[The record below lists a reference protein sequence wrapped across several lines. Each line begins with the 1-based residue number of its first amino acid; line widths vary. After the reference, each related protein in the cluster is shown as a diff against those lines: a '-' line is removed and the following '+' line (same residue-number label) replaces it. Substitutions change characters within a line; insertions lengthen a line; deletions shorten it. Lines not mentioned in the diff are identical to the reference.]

1 MGYNLNRLMRQY
13 GLATPT
19 MAQYT
24 GEMGPDVETID
35 EETGETIT
43 TPGTLTFDSAKQAE
57 FDNYQDQYQFRLSNR
72 PMYESSQFRTT
83 PSQQQPQTYEDM
95 FTMYLGRQPGDG
107 ETNRGP
113 VSDAQRNE
121 FLRTY
126 ENEFANLGI
135 NNTGNQLVADQI
147 GNYYGN
153 ILRNPD
159 FNSTPSNQID
169 PSADFI
175 TRNPS
180 VINPNP
186 PFTGPVMTV
195 DQAYFDPDNP
205 PVVDGE
211 VTDNFLQFANQQDQI
226 LANLANPV
234 PIAAS
239 TYTDASARA
248 IDPLATAS
256 NNVASGFNYL
266 TNNQDV
272 FDHANRVA
280 DAEGLAPS
288 VARTDRMNEIAK
300 EHFVDFGRNEN
311 RSWYNRGGEVKGY
324 ELGGGYTNPYG
335 AERTGVRVE
344 VLPPYDAFA
353 PVPND
358 QVVPNVKEKETVVLE
373 TPSEVIDESQTVD
386 INESQTVDINAAD
399 VLNQMLNPSTST
411 TSRYSPEIQSLS
423 GQQAGA
429 QSAYDEQL
437 VKMIENTQQGPDK
450 AELWFNLASALSAPT
465 KTGTFG
471 ESLGLAAKEFGKF
484 SKDTRTSERSAQAL
498 QLKMAASK
506 LAKIDNRLNKVK
518 DLSYKDA
525 EKLRAEKLQLYKIL
539 TESGIKGQELAIKL
553 STLYLKKQKYLTDIA
568 SPKTEIG
575 KMLKDMNPDIKIGST
590 LWYNKYEEE
599 RARKAQLENKM
610 PTYLGKK
617 VGDLNDQVK
626 TAQASLIQLGLAEK
640 LISLSY
646 DSSPKDIVA
655 FNLQRKADPSNER
668 VRATIQLNRIL
679 SGEALQKLKATFG
692 GQISDGEREALEQL
706 SGAKSLSREDRA
718 KVIELSVKAL
728 KRLIHNNQADINWF
742 GSSERFKAPYEGYT
756 DYQNNNHK
764 LEQIEEQS
772 G

>member
-1 MGYNLNRLMRQY
+1 MRQY

-358 QVVPNVKEKETVVLE
+358 QVVPNVKETETVVVK
-373 TPSEVIDESQTVD
+373 TPNSVIDESQTVD
-386 INESQTVDINAAD
+386 INESQTVDINAAE

-423 GQQAGA
+423 GQQTGA

-437 VKMIENTQQGPDK
+437 LKMIENTQQGPDK

-539 TESGIKGQELAIKL
+539 NESGIKGQELAIKL

>member
-358 QVVPNVKEKETVVLE
+358 QVVPNVKETETVVVK
-373 TPSEVIDESQTVD
+373 TPNEVIDESQTVD
-386 INESQTVDINAAD
+386 ISAAD

-423 GQQAGA
+423 GQQTGA

-437 VKMIENTQQGPDK
+437 LKMIENTQQGPDK

-539 TESGIKGQELAIKL
+539 NESGIKGQELAIKL